1 MLDIIENVKLR
12 SGDPYRSVCRELVFP
27 YSNVMRWRNH
37 RKHGEAVIGKP
48 GPAKVE
54 PLNVAALHDDIR
66 QLSLGHKRVQGTT
79 ALQHRYRD
87 QISRRNFQAL
97 VDVARREVMQEKKA
111 LERRIEWLIPG
122 LVWSMDDAKEHWL
135 DQQRFGH
142 IHLLQDLGSRYKLRV
157 LGDEVLA
164 HGDKVAENLTLLC
177 EKQGAPLFLKR
188 DNASNLNHHAVNEVL
203 DEFGVIPL
211 NSPPYYP
218 PYNGGIERA
227 QMEMQQALEL
237 RIGTQQL
244 DPVVFG
250 LHCEIS
256 GNEVNHKRRRSLGWQ
271 TACRVLEDGR
281 PWARLF
287 GRRERKEV
295 FEEIKSLAVDITK
308 ALDEHTEAANET
320 AFRYAAETWMQ
331 LNNMIRVTRNGEVLP
346 PFYQIWSH

>member
-1 MLDIIENVKLR
+1 MLDIVEDVKLS
-12 SGDPYRSVCRELVFP
+12 SGDPYRSVCQELVLP

-37 RKHGEAVIGKP
+37 RKHGEAAIGKP

-54 PLNVAALHDDIR
+54 PFDVAALHNDIR
-66 QLSLGHKRVQGTT
+66 QLPFGRKRVQGTT
-79 ALQHRYRD
+79 ALQDRYRH
-87 QISRRNFQAL
+87 QISRRDFQAL
-97 VDVARREVMQEKKA
+97 VEVARREAMHEQKT

-142 IHLLQDLGSRYKLRV
+142 IHLLQDLGSRFKLRV

-164 HGDKVAENLTLLC
+164 RGDQVAENLTHLC
-177 EKQGAPLFLKR
+177 EQYGAPLFLKR
-188 DNASNLNHHAVNEVL
+188 DNGSNLNHHAVNEVL
-203 DEFGVIPL
+203 NEFGVIPL
-211 NSPPYYP
+211 NSPPHYP

-227 QMEMQQALEL
+227 QMEIQEVLNL
-237 RIGTQQL
+237 RIGTQQV
-244 DPVVFG
+244 DTVVFG

-271 TACRVLEDGR
+271 TACHVLEDGR
-281 PWARLF
+281 RDLRFF

-295 FEEIKSLAVDITK
+295 FEEIKSLAVDINK
-308 ALDEHTEAANET
+308 ALNEHTVAAIET